1 LPPAFGD
8 EEGHTQEKHESDDE
22 GFGCLVEG
30 PAGDVAEVTP
40 VVVQVLSAPE
50 EGLNPLG
57 AVSGGPV
64 VAVGKEKRR
73 RREGG
78 RGGED

>member
-1 LPPAFGD
+1 MQG
-8 EEGHTQEKHESDDE
+8 
-22 GFGCLVEG
+22 
-30 PAGDVAEVTP
+30 
-40 VVVQVLSAPE
+40 LSAPE
-50 EGLNPLG
+50 EGLNPFG

-78 RGGED
+78 REGW